1 MTFSESG
8 EYGYRREQVLQEG
21 NLKYIYCSLIHI
33 LLLIIYLTIFT
44 KTKQLKQSVHC
55 NTCNTTR
62 KVQTAYLVVKL
73 MNHFLHE

>member
-55 NTCNTTR
+55 NTTR
-62 KVQTAYLVVKL
+62 KVQTASL
-73 MNHFLHE
+73 FSSETDESFSS